1 MRRARLGGTPSASSS
16 ASSRGD
22 EDLPVLLTAR
32 IRRRARTGSDFVLVR
47 AERVDLASSHE
58 RLRVVAELRD
68 EPRHS
73 GGGLTVRAPE
83 WPTRRNPQAPVSKR
97 RELLLRV
104 RWPDPRA
111 PSERRMAS
119 ESVSARERVTSL
131 YAAREAME
139 TEMASIAGRLSQP
152 GAPGLKGSLVDEE
165 GFPIPGVD
173 LYAVRAD
180 RGRYAVLRNDH
191 EAITAE
197 LALAL
202 ARVTKQ
208 AGAGHAV
215 TRLPDGR
222 REDARPRA
230 SAPPSRA
237 LSPEGEKNS
246 PQPFAVVDDVAAGSP
261 AHTAGF
267 AVGDQVLQ
275 FGDVAR
281 RGDEGGGAETLARV
295 AAAAASA
302 AAAGAAAAV
311 SVRRRGA
318 LAQLECFPRA
328 WEGRGLLGC
337 HMRPV

>member
-1 MRRARLGGTPSASSS
+1 
-16 ASSRGD
+16 
-22 EDLPVLLTAR
+22 
-32 IRRRARTGSDFVLVR
+32 
-47 AERVDLASSHE
+47 
-58 RLRVVAELRD
+58 
-68 EPRHS
+68 
-73 GGGLTVRAPE
+73 
-83 WPTRRNPQAPVSKR
+83 
-97 RELLLRV
+97 
-104 RWPDPRA
+104 
-111 PSERRMAS
+111 MAS

-208 AGAGHAV
+208 AGAGHADA
-215 TRLPDGR
+215 TSR
-222 REDARPRA
+222 RAAGGCA
-230 SAPPSRA
+230 SARERSAIARA
-237 LSPEGEKNS
+237 LSRRRKDAPPAFRRGGRRRG
-246 PQPFAVVDDVAAGSP
+246 GSP

-302 AAAGAAAAV
+302 GAAGAAAAV

>member
-1 MRRARLGGTPSASSS
+1 
-16 ASSRGD
+16 
-22 EDLPVLLTAR
+22 
-32 IRRRARTGSDFVLVR
+32 
-47 AERVDLASSHE
+47 
-58 RLRVVAELRD
+58 
-68 EPRHS
+68 
-73 GGGLTVRAPE
+73 
-83 WPTRRNPQAPVSKR
+83 
-97 RELLLRV
+97 
-104 RWPDPRA
+104 
-111 PSERRMAS
+111 MAS

-246 PQPFAVVDDVAAGSP
+246 PLPFAVVDDVAAGSP

>member
-1 MRRARLGGTPSASSS
+1 
-16 ASSRGD
+16 
-22 EDLPVLLTAR
+22 
-32 IRRRARTGSDFVLVR
+32 
-47 AERVDLASSHE
+47 
-58 RLRVVAELRD
+58 
-68 EPRHS
+68 
-73 GGGLTVRAPE
+73 
-83 WPTRRNPQAPVSKR
+83 
-97 RELLLRV
+97 
-104 RWPDPRA
+104 
-111 PSERRMAS
+111 MAS

-191 EAITAE
+191 EAVTAE

-237 LSPEGEKNS
+237 LSPEGEKNT
-246 PQPFAVVDDVAAGSP
+246 PLPFAVVDDVAAGSP
-261 AHTAGF
+261 AHGRS
-267 AVGDQVLQ
+267 D
-275 FGDVAR
+275 R
-281 RGDEGGGAETLARV
+281 RPRL
-295 AAAAASA
+295 
-302 AAAGAAAAV
+302 
-311 SVRRRGA
+311 RRRRRR
-318 LAQLECFPRA
+318 F
-328 WEGRGLLGC
+328 
-337 HMRPV
+337 